1 MIGDITKWSK
11 ISAESFKSMQ
21 FDSGMLVKNFD
32 ASEVTEPSEDDIL
45 CTTTGNITVN
55 CTPTMVDL
63 GDDVNNLHVQ
73 AKELQYIQRWTAT
86 MGFTALEMSPE
97 VLKMVLGAADVDSE
111 SGAITPRMELK
122 EEDFT
127 QNLALVMRLIGGGL
141 AVAVIDNALST
152 GGLSIT
158 TQKEGKGNLA
168 VTMTAFASLTK
179 QDVPMKFY
187 VIDEA

>member
-1 MIGDITKWSK
+1 MDLTKWSK

-63 GDDVNNLHVQ
+63 GEDVNNLHVQ

-86 MGFTALEMSPE
+86 MGFTALEMSHE
-97 VLKMVLGAADVDSE
+97 VLKMALGAADVDTE

-122 EEDFT
+122 DEDFT
-127 QNLALVMRLIGGGL
+127 QNLALVMSLIGGGL

-168 VTMTAFASLTK
+168 VTMTAFASLAK